1 MFCVHTTLFSADP
14 LKFDIRPRV
23 FIIPRQLSAII
34 RQGCFYRNSAK
45 TRGAYVSKSVW
56 LCAGIHS
63 KLTRFRGTVRKEKKR
78 KRKENTASVRCTYSR
93 VIDYAMSRDIFYLTV
108 NYTDEFSNNKRVL
121 LLTKKLETGIF
132 RAGLM
137 DRCKYNSPV
146 RTSYSERR
154 LMW

>member
-1 MFCVHTTLFSADP
+1 MCSHHFIFCRP
-14 LKFDIRPRV
+14 IKIRYP
-23 FIIPRQLSAII
+23 ST
-34 RQGCFYRNSAK
+34 CFYNSPTIKRNYPP
-45 TRGAYVSKSVW
+45 RLLLSKFRENQRS
-56 LCAGIHS
+56 IHIEKRVVVCRYTFEIDAIPWHGS
-63 KLTRFRGTVRKEKKR
+63 ERKEKKK
-78 KRKENTASVRCTYSR
+78 KRKHCKCAMHISR